1 MMIILII
8 IIIIIAIVVIII
20 MMIYIYI
27 YIDMSFRWNNTHPTA
42 FRSIPT
48 LLVFIGSFLGL
59 ATKAPRSLGL
69 F

>member
-1 MMIILII
+1 MMIIL

-20 MMIYIYI
+20 MMIYI